1 VPELSKF
8 LDCCGHLMRVRI
20 EYLLVLSFRGNNV
33 ISGGIVKATQ
43 KIQRIPIIL
52 VQFAELLG

>member
-1 VPELSKF
+1 
-8 LDCCGHLMRVRI
+8 MRVRI